1 MTERDDPLRDP
12 SADES
17 SERRDWDLPP
27 DVAPDP
33 DDAAAGEGRG
43 LPPRPQPPAEPDE
56 PGRAG

>member
-1 MTERDDPLRDP
+1 MLERDDPLRDA

-27 DVAPDP
+27 DVAPDADP
-33 DDAAAGEGRG
+33 APGEGHDV
-43 LPPRPQPPAEPDE
+43 PPRPQPPAEPDE